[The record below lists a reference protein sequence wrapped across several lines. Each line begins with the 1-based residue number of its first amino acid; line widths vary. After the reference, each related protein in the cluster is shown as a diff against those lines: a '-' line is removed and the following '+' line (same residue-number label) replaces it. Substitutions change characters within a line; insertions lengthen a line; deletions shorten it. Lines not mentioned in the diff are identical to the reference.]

1 MKIRILNIIAAG
13 LLAVALTSC
22 RTAPVLNV
30 DNASF
35 VANHQVTLS
44 DVGDAIIRAGGG
56 LGWRMRKE
64 SEGHMIGTL
73 ALRSHVAVVDI
84 TYDTSEFSIHYKD
97 STNLNYDGT
106 KIHSNYNGWIQ
117 NLQNAILAET
127 SAL

>member
-1 MKIRILNIIAAG
+1 MKMRALSITAAC
-13 LLAVALTSC
+13 LLALAVASC
-22 RTAPVLNV
+22 RTAPIHNV

-35 VANHQVTLS
+35 VPNRQVTMN
-44 DVGDAIIRAGGG
+44 DVGDAITRAGGG

-73 ALRSHVAVVDI
+73 ALRKHVAVVDI
-84 TYDTSEFSIHYKD
+84 TYNKSDFSIRYKD

-106 KIHSNYNGWIQ
+106 QIHSNYNGWIQ
-117 NLQNAILAET
+117 NLEQAILAEI